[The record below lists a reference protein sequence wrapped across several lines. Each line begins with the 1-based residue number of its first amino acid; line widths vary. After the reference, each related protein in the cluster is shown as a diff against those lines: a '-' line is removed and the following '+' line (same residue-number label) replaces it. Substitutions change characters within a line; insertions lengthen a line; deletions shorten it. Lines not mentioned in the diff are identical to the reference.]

1 MKAVKYWL
9 WIGVVMVLIQVMI
22 GGITRLTGSGLSI
35 TEWDVIMGA
44 VPPLNEQEWQ
54 VAFDQYQQ
62 FPQYEKMNSD
72 MDLAGFKG
80 IFWWE
85 YIHRNWARLIGIVFL
100 IPFIIFWIQGRF
112 DKPLLMKLLF
122 IFVLGGL
129 QGLMG
134 WIMVASGLID
144 QPWVSPYNLTMHLM
158 LALAVFLY
166 LIWLALSLRKKPL
179 QTDHP
184 VAHRN
189 IKWVL
194 AIIVLQIVLGG
205 FMAGTKAALI
215 YQTWPLMNG
224 SIIPESA
231 FQGSSFLNA
240 LLENTSTINFL
251 HRSMGILVL
260 VFIAYYWIQNRLYSA
275 PLLRKLENALL
286 GMVIIQFALGVGTL
300 LLSDMEIPVFWGVIH
315 QAGAFILAGIAI
327 AIMYYARRRDGFPE

>member
-9 WIGVVMVLIQVMI
+9 WVGVCMVLIQVMI

-35 TEWDVIMGA
+35 TEWDVLMGA

-54 VAFDQYQQ
+54 TAFDQYKQ

-85 YIHRNWARLIGIVFL
+85 YIHRNWARLIGMVFL
-100 IPFIIFWIQGRF
+100 IPFLLFWIQGRF
-112 DKPLLMKLLF
+112 DRPLLFKLLF

-129 QGLMG
+129 QGFMG

-144 QPWVSPYNLTMHLM
+144 QPWVSPYNLTMHLI

-184 VAHRN
+184 IAHRN

-194 AIIVLQIVLGG
+194 AVIILQIVYGG

-215 YQTWPLMNG
+215 YQTWPLMHG
-224 SIIPESA
+224 AFVPGTA
-231 FQGSSFLNA
+231 FQGPNFFA
-240 LLENTSTINFL
+240 AVLENTSTINFL
-251 HRSMGILVL
+251 HRTLGIV
-260 VFIAYYWIQNRLYSA
+260 VFVMIAYYWIQNRLYSS
-275 PLLRKLENALL
+275 PQLRKLENALL
-286 GMVIIQFALGVGTL
+286 LMVVLQFTLGVSTL
-300 LLSDMEIPVFWGVIH
+300 LLSDLEIPVFWGVIH
-315 QAGAFILAGIAI
+315 QVGAFYTCRNSGGHFVLCQAQ
-327 AIMYYARRRDGFPE
+327 RRYSG